1 MGAPGLDFSDLGKDR
16 VRTRPPLLLYLQG
29 VSSMDI
35 TSPFFVVPALVVV
48 FATCILW
55 ATSGK
60 ADSHQPT
67 ESNVGQHH

>member
-1 MGAPGLDFSDLGKDR
+1 
-16 VRTRPPLLLYLQG
+16 
-29 VSSMDI
+29 MDI
-35 TSPFFVVPALVVV
+35 TSPFFVVLVIVAV

-55 ATSGK
+55 ATRGT